1 MNYPYDLRTIQAA
14 TALRQYHAD
23 RQAKSHELLRLAGTE
38 PQGWLSQQRCWL
50 LCTLGRQLVKWGEQL
65 KQYGLPE
72 PQPLGTGMGG
82 S

>member
-1 MNYPYDLRTIQAA
+1 MEYTYDLRAIQAA
-14 TALRQYHAD
+14 TALRQYRAE
-23 RQAKSHELLRLAGTE
+23 RQAESRELH
-38 PQGWLSQQRCWL
+38 WLSQQRCWL

-72 PQPLGTGMGG
+72 PQPLGTSMGG